1 MDPNSIKEL
10 TSEQE
15 WLQAFPIM
23 NQLRTHLD
31 ESTYIETLR
40 EMKSQG
46 YRLFSLIEEGNVRA
60 VAGIIPLTSLYYG
73 RYVWVHDL
81 VTDTQERSK
90 GNGEKLL
97 SFIQEWAKTE
107 GFDVVALSSGLQ
119 RQDAHRF
126 YEEKMK
132 FDKASYVFKINL

>member
-1 MDPNSIKEL
+1 MIQEL
-10 TSEQE
+10 ISEQE
-15 WLQAFPIM
+15 WLQAYPVM

-31 ESTYIETLR
+31 QPTYIQTLR
-40 EMKSQG
+40 EMKTQG
-46 YRLFSLIEEGNVRA
+46 YRLFACIEEHNMKA

-81 VTDTQERSK
+81 VTDANERSK
-90 GNGEKLL
+90 GYGEKLL
-97 SFIQEWAKTE
+97 SFINDWAKNK

-126 YEEKMK
+126 YEEKME
-132 FDKASYVFKINL
+132 FDKASYVFKLNL

>member
-1 MDPNSIKEL
+1 MKKLIQEL
-10 TSEQE
+10 NSEQE
-15 WLQAFPIM
+15 WLQAYPVM

-31 ESTYIETLR
+31 EPTYIETLR

-46 YRLFSLIEEGNVRA
+46 YRLFAFIEEGNVRA
-60 VAGIIPLTSLYYG
+60 VTGIIPLTSLYYG
-73 RYVWVHDL
+73 RYIWVHDL

-90 GNGEKLL
+90 GFGDKLL
-97 SFIQEWAKTE
+97 SFIQQWAKAE

-126 YEEKMK
+126 YEEKMD
-132 FDKASYVFKINL
+132 FDKTSFVFKKNL